1 MTRTSLVC
9 VIVLAITAAAAA
21 PVPDP
26 AAAPDAKRLAE
37 LGADTATPR
46 GAMKLFVLALK
57 HQFGIRMA
65 DVVAPAGEDDE
76 NFIAGHDALTAAITS
91 LRTESDQRF
100 GDDTQKVGHK
110 ILARPTDEQLRAL
123 FARMDESIPGDAKG
137 DTVKLGA
144 DAAKFYAASAVR
156 GRDGKWKIALLPR
169 VTSPLILLAE
179 FGDVRAFTAAVGEL
193 GDGVAKRRLNMSGEL
208 DAGLVAAIRARSETI
223 AAAPDLRGL
232 QGKWERKPFGEELD
246 GNVVA
251 RVVGTVSG
259 VHLTTTY
266 LNREGKV
273 HMALRARMTPSLR
286 GNVRVMTFS
295 DLHHPPGE
303 TDFGFGRKGYW
314 RKSLYALRGDTWTEG
329 TGFLEDEKGAAGLI
343 EWTRLAEKPGTPN
356 QADGKRE

>member
-1 MTRTSLVC
+1 MSRTSLVC

-21 PVPDP
+21 PVPDQ

-37 LGADTATPR
+37 LGADSATPR
-46 GAMKLFVLALK
+46 GAVKLFVLALK

-65 DVVAPAGEDDE
+65 DLVAPAGEDDE
-76 NFIAGHDALTAAITS
+76 NFIADHDALTAAITR

-100 GDDTQKVGHK
+100 GDETQRVGHK
-110 ILARPTDEQLRAL
+110 ILAQPTDEQLRAL
-123 FARMDESIPGDAKG
+123 FAQVDESIPRDAKG

-144 DAAKFYAASAVR
+144 DAAKFYAGSAVR
-156 GRDGKWKIALLPR
+156 GRDGKWKIALLPQ
-169 VTSPLILLAE
+169 VTAPLIALAE

-193 GDGVAKRRLNMSGEL
+193 GDGVAKRRLNGPGEL
-208 DAGLVAAIRARSETI
+208 DAGLAAATRARSETI
-223 AAAPDLRGL
+223 AAALDLQGL
-232 QGKWERKPFGEELD
+232 QGKWERKPVGEELD

-251 RVVGTVSG
+251 RVVGTVNG

-266 LNREGKV
+266 LNRDGKV
-273 HMALRARMTPSLR
+273 HMALRARMTPSLT

-303 TDFGFGRKGYW
+303 TNFGYERKGYW

-329 TGFLEDEKGAAGLI
+329 MGFLEDDKGGVGVI
-343 EWTRLAEKPGTPN
+343 EWTRLAEKPETPK
-356 QADGKRE
+356 QAGGKPE